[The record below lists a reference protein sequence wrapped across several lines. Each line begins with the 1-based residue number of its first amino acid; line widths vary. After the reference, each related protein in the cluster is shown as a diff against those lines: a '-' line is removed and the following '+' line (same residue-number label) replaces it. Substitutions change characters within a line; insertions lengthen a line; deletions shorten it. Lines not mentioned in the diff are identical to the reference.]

1 MEAVTEYQE
10 RTRCDPKDGEK
21 CLARLKWVH
30 PEGDP
35 WLSTQPLDMLIK
47 KKKNNEFLNTCFMY
61 FVSSIIY
68 LSIYGCIKIDNS
80 SRHISAI
87 AEPLKL
93 IFSNIKYQN
102 NLCKFR

>member
-35 WLSTQPLDMLIK
+35 WLSTQPLDMLIQK
-47 KKKNNEFLNTCFMY
+47 KKKNKTFLNAYFMCQLY
-61 FVSSIIY
+61 FVNY
-68 LSIYGCIKIDNS
+68 
-80 SRHISAI
+80 IS
-87 AEPLKL
+87 LY
-93 IFSNIKYQN
+93 SWMD
-102 NLCKFR
+102 